1 MEKVLRGESL
11 RGAARD
17 AGVCP
22 RTVGKWV
29 ARFRTEGSEGLTNRS
44 SRPHR
49 LRQPTSATALEKV
62 EELRCQRW
70 TGRRIAAEVG
80 ISLATVSRILKRLNR
95 TEAYSDATE
104 R

>member
-1 MEKVLRGESL
+1 VEKVLRGESL
-11 RGAARD
+11 RAAARD

-29 ARFRTEGSEGLTNRS
+29 SRYTSEGSEGLTNRS

-49 LRQPTSATALEKV
+49 LRQPTSATAVEKV
-62 EELRCQRW
+62 EELRYQRW

-80 ISLATVSRILKRLNR
+80 ISPATVSRILKRLNR
-95 TEAYSDATE
+95 TGA
-104 R
+104 